1 MPICHVLPIMFG
13 LIAKNCPVKG
23 NVKTQF
29 ISILS
34 NGSSYTAK
42 CLTGMVTAMCTTT
55 ISTLTLANLLQDPL
69 IQMVMR
75 SDNVSQEDHS
85 ELLHRVADSLA
96 ERSYIKETTL
106 QAVAV

>member
-1 MPICHVLPIMFG
+1 MPRVPYKVHPSHKNLP
-13 LIAKNCPVKG
+13 VRG

-34 NGSSYTAK
+34 NGGSYTAK
-42 CLTGMVTAMCTTT
+42 CLTGMVTGMCTTT
-55 ISTLTLANLLQDPL
+55 ISNLTLASLLQDPL

-85 ELLHRVADSLA
+85 ELLHRVKDSLIA
-96 ERSYIKETTL
+96 RAYRQETTL
-106 QAVAV
+106 QAAI